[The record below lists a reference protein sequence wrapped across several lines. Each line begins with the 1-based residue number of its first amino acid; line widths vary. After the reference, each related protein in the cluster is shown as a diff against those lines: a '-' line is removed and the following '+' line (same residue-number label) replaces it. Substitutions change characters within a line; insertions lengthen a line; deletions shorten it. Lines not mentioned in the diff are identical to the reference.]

1 MSTNN
6 DNGTSTT
13 NGFIGKSIKRVEDK
27 RFTTGHGQYTDDIV
41 LPHQTYAAFVRSQYA
56 HAKILSVD
64 TSAAKAMSGVV
75 AIYTGADV
83 AAVNGV
89 PCGWQVN
96 FKNGNAMKEPKH
108 PLLVADKARHVG
120 DAIAIVIA
128 ESKEEAVDA
137 AQAVNAEYE
146 ELPCVVDAFKATQA
160 GAPLV
165 HDDVP
170 NNMCYDWA
178 LGNPIEEVN
187 EAISKASH
195 VTALEFVNQRL
206 IPNAIE
212 PRCYNSSYDA
222 INDKYTLYTSSQN
235 PHVIRLLMCAFVL
248 GLPEH
253 KVRVVSPDVGGG
265 FGSKI
270 FHYTEE
276 ALLTWC
282 TRQIGRPVK
291 WTAERSESFLVDAHG
306 RDHVT
311 KAEMGFDSDG
321 KIVVLR
327 VKTYAN
333 LGAYLSTFGS
343 CVPTYL
349 HGTLM
354 QGLYTTPK
362 INVDVTAVFTNTT
375 AVDAYRGAGRPE
387 ATYLLERLI
396 DLAAHEMNMDP
407 ADLRFKNFIPPFD
420 GVNQPGYQTQVALQ
434 YDSGNYEGVLKK
446 GLQML
451 GYEDFRSSQKEA
463 ANNGKL
469 LGVGFSTYIE
479 ACGIAPSA
487 VVGSLGARAGLFEVG
502 QVRVQPTGKV
512 SVYTGS
518 HSHGQGHETTFA
530 QVVADK
536 LGISMD
542 DVEIIH
548 GDTESVAFGMGT
560 YGSRSLAVGGT
571 AIVKSIDKIIE
582 KGKKIAAHLLEASAD
597 DIDFA
602 NGQFTVKGT
611 DKSIAFGNVALT
623 AYVPHHYPKDLEPGL
638 DFISFYDPANFTY
651 PFGCHIAVVE
661 VDKETGKV
669 KLKRFIAVDDVG
681 NVVNPMIVEGQIHG
695 GVAQGIG
702 QALFE
707 GAEYDENGQLTNASY
722 MDYCMPRADDL
733 PMYETASQV
742 TPCPH
747 NPLGVKG
754 AGEAGT
760 IGSTPAVVN
769 AVIDALWSGGHKVK
783 DIRMPLTSERV
794 WRAMQN

>member
-1 MSTNN
+1 MSI
-6 DNGTSTT
+6 T
-13 NGFIGKSIKRVEDK
+13 NGLIGKSVKRVEDK
-27 RFTTGHGQYTDDIV
+27 RFITGHGNYTDDIV
-41 LPHQTYAAFVRSQYA
+41 LPRQTYASFVRSPYG

-64 TSAAKAMSGVV
+64 ITEALAMPGVV
-75 AIYTGADV
+75 KIFTGADV
-83 AAVNGV
+83 AAINGV

-96 FKNGNAMKEPKH
+96 FKNGDIMKEPKH
-108 PLLVADKARHVG
+108 PLLVSDKARHVG

-128 ESKEEAVDA
+128 ESKAQAVDA
-137 AQAVNAEYE
+137 AEAVIVDYE
-146 ELPCVVDAFKATQA
+146 ELPCVVDAAKAAQP

-165 HDDVP
+165 HDEAP
-170 NNMCYDWA
+170 NNTCYDWA

-187 EAISKASH
+187 AAMEASAHI
-195 VTALEFVNQRL
+195 TTLEFVNQRL
-206 IPNAIE
+206 VPNAIE
-212 PRCYNSSYDA
+212 PRAYNASYDEYG
-222 INDKYTLYTSSQN
+222 DKYTLYSSTQN

-248 GLPEH
+248 GIPEH
-253 KVRVVSPDVGGG
+253 KVRVVGPDVGGG

-276 ALLTWC
+276 ALLTWA
-282 TRQIGRPVK
+282 TRQIKRPIK
-291 WTAERSESFLVDAHG
+291 WTAERSESFLLDAHG

-311 KAEMGFDSDG
+311 KAEMGFDADG
-321 KIVVLR
+321 KITALR
-327 VKTYAN
+327 VKTFAN

-349 HGTLM
+349 HGTLL

-362 INVDVTAVFTNTT
+362 INVDVTATFTNTT

-387 ATYLLERLI
+387 ATYLLERLM
-396 DLAAHEMNMDP
+396 DLAAHEMNVDP
-407 ADLRFKNFIPPFD
+407 AELRFKNFIPPFD
-420 GVNQPGYQTQVALQ
+420 GVDQPGYQTQVALQ
-434 YDSGNYEGVLKK
+434 YDSGNYHGVLEK
-446 GLQML
+446 GLEML
-451 GYEDFRSSQKEA
+451 GYEEVRKAQKEA
-463 ANNGKL
+463 VNNGKL
-469 LGVGFSTYIE
+469 LGIGFSTYIE

-536 LGISMD
+536 LGIAME
-542 DVEIIH
+542 DVEIVH

-560 YGSRSLAVGGT
+560 YGSRSLAVGGS
-571 AIVKSIDKIIE
+571 AIIKSIDKIVE
-582 KGKKIAAHLLEASAD
+582 KGKKIAAHKLEANAD
-597 DIDFA
+597 DIEFSS
-602 NGQFTVKGT
+602 GKFTVKGT
-611 DKSIAFGNVALT
+611 DKSVAFGDVALT
-623 AYVPHHYPKDLEPGL
+623 AYVPHHYPAGLEPGL
-638 DFISFYDPANFTY
+638 DFSSFYDPVNFTY

-669 KLKRFIAVDDVG
+669 QLKRFIAVDDVG
-681 NVVNPMIVEGQIHG
+681 NIINPMIVEGQIHG
-695 GVAQGIG
+695 GVVQGVG

-707 GAEYDENGQLTNASY
+707 GAEYDENGQLTNGSY
-722 MDYCMPRADDL
+722 MDYCMPRADDF
-733 PMYETASQV
+733 PMIETGTQV

-754 AGEAGT
+754 AGEAGC

-769 AVIDALWSGGHKVK
+769 AVIDALWSCGHKVK
-783 DIRMPLTSERV
+783 DIRMPMTSERV
-794 WRAMQN
+794 WRAMQQ

>member
-1 MSTNN
+1 MSTN
-6 DNGTSTT
+6 GL
-13 NGFIGKSIKRVEDK
+13 IGRSVKRVEDK
-27 RFTTGHGQYTDDIV
+27 RFVTGRGNYVDDII
-41 LPHQTYAAFVRSQYA
+41 LPHQTYASFVRSPYA
-56 HAKILSVD
+56 HAKILNVD
-64 TSAAKAMSGVV
+64 IVAAKAMPGAV

-83 AAVNGV
+83 ANVNGV

-96 FKNGNAMKEPKH
+96 FKNGDAMKEPKH
-108 PLLVADKARHVG
+108 PLLVADKVRHVG
-120 DAIAIVIA
+120 DAVAVVIA
-128 ESKEEAVDA
+128 ETKEQAADA
-137 AQAVNAEYE
+137 AQAVNVEYE
-146 ELPCVVDAFKATQA
+146 ELPCVVDAARAVQE

-165 HDDVP
+165 HDDVS
-170 NNMCYDWA
+170 NNMCYDWT
-178 LGNPIEEVN
+178 LGNPITEVD
-187 EAISKASH
+187 EAISNAAH
-195 VTALEFVNQRL
+195 VTTLEFVNQRL
-206 IPNAIE
+206 VPNAIE
-212 PRCYNSSYDA
+212 PRSYNSAYDD

-248 GLPEH
+248 GIPEH
-253 KVRVVSPDVGGG
+253 KVRVISPDVGGG

-282 TRQIGRPVK
+282 TRQIGRPIK
-291 WTAERSESFLVDAHG
+291 WTAERSESFLLDAHG
-306 RDHVT
+306 RDHIT
-311 KAEMGFDSDG
+311 KAEMGFDENG
-321 KIVVLR
+321 KITALR
-327 VKTYAN
+327 VKTFAN

-349 HGTLM
+349 HGTLL

-362 INVDVTAVFTNTT
+362 INVDVTAVFTHTT
-375 AVDAYRGAGRPE
+375 PVDAYRGAGRPE
-387 ATYLLERLI
+387 ATYLLERLM
-396 DLAAHEMNMDP
+396 DLAALEMNMDP
-407 ADLRFKNFIPPFD
+407 AELRFKNFIPPFD

-434 YDSGNYEGVLKK
+434 YDSGNYEGVLMK
-446 GLQML
+446 GLEML
-451 GYEDFRSSQKEA
+451 GYEDFRQAQKEA
-463 ANNGKL
+463 AGNGKL

-502 QVRVQPTGKV
+502 HVRVQPTGKV
-512 SVYTGS
+512 SVFTGS
-518 HSHGQGHETTFA
+518 HAHGQGHETTFA

-536 LGISMD
+536 LGIALD
-542 DVEIIH
+542 DIEIIH
-548 GDTESVAFGMGT
+548 GDTEKVAFGMGT
-560 YGSRSLAVGGT
+560 YGSRSIAVGGT
-571 AIVKSIDKIIE
+571 AIIKSIDKIVE
-582 KGKKIAAHLLEASAD
+582 KGKKIAAHLLEANTD

-623 AYVPHHYPKDLEPGL
+623 AYVPHHYPAGLEPGL
-638 DFISFYDPANFTY
+638 DFSSFYDPVNFTY

-661 VDKETGKV
+661 IDKETGKV
-669 KLKRFIAVDDVG
+669 KLDRFIAVDDVG
-681 NVVNPMIVEGQIHG
+681 NVINPMIVEGQIHG
-695 GVAQGIG
+695 GVVQGIG

-707 GAEYDENGQLTNASY
+707 GAEYDENGQLTNGSY
-722 MDYCMPRADDL
+722 MDYCMPRADDFPL
-733 PMYETASQV
+733 FETATQV

-794 WRAMQN
+794 WRAMQ

>member
-1 MSTNN
+1 M
-6 DNGTSTT
+6 STT
-13 NGFIGKSIKRVEDK
+13 NGFIGKSVKRVEDK
-27 RFTTGHGQYTDDIV
+27 RFINGHGNYTDDII
-41 LPHQTYAAFVRSQYA
+41 LPNQTYAAFVRSQYA

-64 TSAAKAMSGVV
+64 ISAANAMPGVV
-75 AIYTGADV
+75 KIYTGADLS
-83 AAVNGV
+83 AVNGV

-96 FKNGNAMKEPKH
+96 FKNGAAMKEPKH
-108 PLLVADKARHVG
+108 PLLVADKARHAG

-128 ESKEEAVDA
+128 ESKAQAVDA
-137 AQAVNAEYE
+137 AQAVNVEYE
-146 ELPCVVDAFKATQA
+146 ELPCVVDAFRATQP

-170 NNMCYDWA
+170 NNMIFDWA

-187 EAISKASH
+187 DAMSKASH
-195 VTALEFVNQRL
+195 VTTLEFVNQRL
-206 IPNAIE
+206 VPNAIE

-222 INDKYTLYTSSQN
+222 INEKYTLYTSSQN

-248 GLPEH
+248 GIPEQ

-291 WTAERSESFLVDAHG
+291 WTAERNESFLLDAHG
-306 RDHVT
+306 RDHIT
-311 KAEMGFDSDG
+311 KAEMGFDNEG
-321 KIVVLR
+321 KIVALR
-327 VKTYAN
+327 VKTFAN

-349 HGTLM
+349 HGTLL

-407 ADLRFKNFIPPFD
+407 AELRFKNFIPPFD

-446 GLQML
+446 GLEML
-451 GYEDFRSSQKEA
+451 GYENFRKAQKEA

-469 LGVGFSTYIE
+469 LGVGFSTYVE

-502 QVRVQPTGKV
+502 HVRVQPTGKV

-542 DVEIIH
+542 DVEIVH
-548 GDTESVAFGMGT
+548 GDSESVAYGMGT
-560 YGSRSLAVGGT
+560 YGSRSIAVGGS
-571 AIVKSIDKIIE
+571 AIVKSIDKIVE
-582 KGKKIAAHLLEASAD
+582 KGKKIAAHRLEASAD
-597 DIDFA
+597 DIEFA
-602 NGQFTVKGT
+602 GGKFTVKGT
-611 DKSIAFGNVALT
+611 DKSMGFGDVALT
-623 AYVPHHYPKDLEPGL
+623 AYVPHVYPKDLEPGL
-638 DFISFYDPANFTY
+638 DFSSFYDPANFTF
-651 PFGCHIAVVE
+651 PFGCHIAIVE

-669 KLKRFIAVDDVG
+669 VLKRFIAVDDVG
-681 NVVNPMIVEGQIHG
+681 NVINPMIVEGQIHG
-695 GVAQGIG
+695 GVVQGIG

-707 GAEYDENGQLTNASY
+707 GAEYDDNGQLTNASY
-722 MDYCMPRADDL
+722 MDYCMPRADDF
-733 PMYETASQV
+733 PMFETGSQV